1 MKTNEKETK
10 NINSPGW
17 DGLDATPNPNA
28 LIEPTEL
35 DKLYQRV
42 FSTED
47 GKKLLVHLKKT
58 YLDIPTW
65 TPGYEHS
72 YGYFREGQ
80 CNLVREIL
88 IRMRRANYERE

>member
-1 MKTNEKETK
+1 MKTNQKETK

-47 GKKLLVHLKKT
+47 
-58 YLDIPTW
+58 
-65 TPGYEHS
+65 
-72 YGYFREGQ
+72 
-80 CNLVREIL
+80 
-88 IRMRRANYERE
+88 

>member
-1 MKTNEKETK
+1 MTPTWQQTLAEDATEDENKPKETK

-42 FSTED
+42 F
-47 GKKLLVHLKKT
+47 L
-58 YLDIPTW
+58 
-65 TPGYEHS
+65 
-72 YGYFREGQ
+72 R
-80 CNLVREIL
+80 
-88 IRMRRANYERE
+88 RMEKNYWFI